1 MSCSFWLTFSPSAHS
16 SAGTP
21 LTSMTQILPFVL
33 FGVGLDDAFIICGG
47 YDRTD
52 PTKEP
57 EDRIHA
63 TIKDI
68 GISITISTITT
79 TLAFGIGCISSIP
92 VIYWLC
98 LYAFP
103 TILLV
108 YFYQVTFFIAWI
120 VLDDRRIKQRHRD
133 CCWCISVGETSE
145 VSEPQDQ
152 EESRRDPK
160 DQTSV
165 TERFMLKYAEYLLR
179 PWVKLT
185 VVLAFTA
192 LLCAGAISASNLT
205 QSFSFTDVLPNDS
218 YLTDFFDALD
228 DYTDRSSISPLIYFR
243 NVDQSDKNI
252 QEQMESYINDLVFM
266 VDAILEPPGFFWLRD
281 FKVYVNNSEDSLAQ
295 LDFNDQVQAFLN
307 DPVYSELYRD
317 DIVTDSDGTIITSR
331 CRIDMDNIDL
341 QDIKQQIDA
350 LEAQRTVTKA
360 QPSNQGQKDW
370 SFFTFEGIYNIW
382 EFYAVSVDELII
394 TTVTGVAAVTGVAF
408 LLIPHLSA
416 ALFVL
421 PLISIMYIDVLG
433 VLQWAGAHVNPVSYI
448 AMVMSIGLLVDYAMH
463 VLLRYYE
470 SPGNRKE
477 KTVEMLRTMGA
488 SILIAGISTF
498 LGTLPLAF
506 STSEIFTTVFYAFL
520 GLVTVG
526 CGHGLILLPV
536 VLSIIGPE
544 DPTEEQV
551 TGNNSRVHDSE
562 TSSDEKA

>member
-1 MSCSFWLTFSPSAHS
+1 
-16 SAGTP
+16 
-21 LTSMTQILPFVL
+21 MTQILPFVL

-52 PTKEP
+52 PMKEP
-57 EDRIHA
+57 GDRIHA

-68 GISITISTITT
+68 GISITLSTITS

-92 VIYWLC
+92 TIYWLC

-108 YFYQVTFFIAWI
+108 YFYQVTFFVAWI
-120 VLDDRRIKQRHRD
+120 VLDDRRIKQKHRD
-133 CCWCISVGETSE
+133 CCWCISVVQASE
-145 VSEPQDQ
+145 ESEQEDQ
-152 EESRRDPK
+152 EESRRGPK
-160 DQTSV
+160 EQASV
-165 TERFMLKYAEYLLR
+165 TERFMLKYAEHLLR
-179 PWVKLT
+179 PWVKAT

-192 LLCAGAISASNLT
+192 LLCAGAISVSQLT

-228 DYTDRSSISPLIYFR
+228 DYTDRSSISPQVYFR

-252 QEQMESYINDLVFM
+252 QEQMESYISDLVSM
-266 VDAILEPPGFFWLRD
+266 VDSILEPPGFFWLRD
-281 FKVYVNNSEDSLAQ
+281 FKVFVNNSEDSLAQ
-295 LDFNDQVQAFLN
+295 LDFYDQVQAFLN
-307 DPVYSELYRD
+307 DTVYSELYRD
-317 DIVTDSDGTIITSR
+317 DIVTDRDGTITASR
-331 CRIDMDNIDL
+331 CRIDMDHIDL
-341 QDIKQQIDA
+341 EDIKQQIDA
-350 LEAQRTVTKA
+350 LEEQRKVTKM
-360 QPSNQGQKDW
+360 QPINQGQKDW
-370 SFFTFEGIYNIW
+370 AFFTFEGIYNIW

-394 TTVTGVAAVTGVAF
+394 TTVTGVTAVTGVAF
-408 LLIPHLSA
+408 LLIPHLTA

-421 PLISIMYIDVLG
+421 PMISMMYIEVLG

-463 VLLRYYE
+463 VLLRYFE
-470 SPGNRKE
+470 SPGSRKE

-536 VLSIIGPE
+536 VLSTIGPE
-544 DPTEEQV
+544 ERAEEQV
-551 TGNNSRVHDSE
+551 TGNHSKVNASE
-562 TSSDEKA
+562 TASSDERA

>member
-1 MSCSFWLTFSPSAHS
+1 
-16 SAGTP
+16 
-21 LTSMTQILPFVL
+21 MTQILPFVL

-52 PTKEP
+52 PMKEAK
-57 EDRIHA
+57 ERVHA
-63 TIKDI
+63 TIHDI
-68 GISITISTITT
+68 GISITISTLTS

-92 VIYWLC
+92 TVYWLC

-108 YFYQVTFFIAWI
+108 YFYQLTFFIAWI
-120 VLDDRRIKQRHRD
+120 VLDDRRIKQKHRD
-133 CCWCISVGETSE
+133 CCWCVSVVEAS
-145 VSEPQDQ
+145 
-152 EESRRDPK
+152 EESEQGDREDPRHGPEE
-160 DQTSV
+160 QASV
-165 TERFMLKYAEYLLR
+165 TERFMLKYAEHLLR
-179 PWVKLT
+179 PWVKAT

-192 LLCAGAISASNLT
+192 LLCAGAISASQLT
-205 QSFSFTDVLPNDS
+205 QSFSFTDVLPSDS

-228 DYTDRSSISPLIYFR
+228 DYTDRSSISPEVYFR

-252 QEQMESYINDLVFM
+252 QEQMETYINDLVVM

-281 FKVYVNNSEDSLAQ
+281 FKIFIMNLTEDDPLAQ
-295 LDFNDQVQAFLN
+295 LDFYDQVQAFLA
-307 DPVYSELYRD
+307 DDVYGELYRD
-317 DIVTDSDGTIITSR
+317 DIVTDRDKTITASR

-341 QDIKQQIDA
+341 EDVKQQIDA
-350 LEAQRTVTKA
+350 LEEQRKVTRAQNI
-360 QPSNQGQKDW
+360 NQGRKDW
-370 SFFTFEGIYNIW
+370 AFFTFDGIYNLW

-408 LLIPHLSA
+408 FLIPHLTA
-416 ALFVL
+416 ALFVC
-421 PLISIMYIDVLG
+421 PLICMMYIDLLG

-463 VLLRYYE
+463 LLLRFFE

-488 SILIAGISTF
+488 SIIIGGISTF
-498 LGTLPLAF
+498 LGTLPLVF
-506 STSEIFTTVFYAFL
+506 STSEIFKTVFYAFL

-536 VLSIIGPE
+536 ILSTIGPE
-544 DPTEEQV
+544 DRVEELV
-551 TGNNSRVHDSE
+551 PDKRPKVHPSE

>member
-1 MSCSFWLTFSPSAHS
+1 
-16 SAGTP
+16 
-21 LTSMTQILPFVL
+21 MTQILPFVL

-52 PTKEP
+52 PTREP

-63 TIKDI
+63 TIRDI
-68 GISITISTITT
+68 GISITISTITST
-79 TLAFGIGCISSIP
+79 VAFGIGCISSIP
-92 VIYWLC
+92 TIYWLC

-133 CCWCISVGETSE
+133 CCWCINVDETSE
-145 VSEPQDQ
+145 VSEQEDQ
-152 EESRRDPK
+152 EELRRDPM

-165 TERFMLKYAEYLLR
+165 TERFMLKYAEHLLR
-179 PWVKLT
+179 PRVKLT

-192 LLCAGAISASNLT
+192 LLCAGAISASRLT

-228 DYTDRSSISPLIYFR
+228 DYTDRSSISPQIYFR
-243 NVDQSDKNI
+243 NVDQSDNNI

-281 FKVYVNNSEDSLAQ
+281 FKVFVNNSEDSLAQ
-295 LDFNDQVQAFLN
+295 LDFNDQIQAFLT

-350 LEAQRTVTKA
+350 LETQRKVTKA
-360 QPSNQGQKDW
+360 QPINQGQKDW

-416 ALFVL
+416 ALFVF
-421 PLISIMYIDVLG
+421 PLISMMYIDVLG

-463 VLLRYYE
+463 VLLRYHE

-488 SILIAGISTF
+488 SILIAGISTL

-544 DPTEEQV
+544 DRTEEQV
-551 TGNNSRVHDSE
+551 AGNNSKVHASE

>member
-1 MSCSFWLTFSPSAHS
+1 
-16 SAGTP
+16 
-21 LTSMTQILPFVL
+21 MTQILPFVL

-52 PTKEP
+52 PMKEP
-57 EDRIHA
+57 GDRIHA

-68 GISITISTITT
+68 GISITLSTITS

-92 VIYWLC
+92 TIYWLC

-108 YFYQVTFFIAWI
+108 YFYQVTFFVAWI
-120 VLDDRRIKQRHRD
+120 VLDDRRIKQKHRD
-133 CCWCISVGETSE
+133 CCWCISVVQASE
-145 VSEPQDQ
+145 ESEQEDQ
-152 EESRRDPK
+152 EESHRGPK
-160 DQTSV
+160 EQASV
-165 TERFMLKYAEYLLR
+165 TERFMLKYAEHLLR
-179 PWVKLT
+179 PWVKAT

-192 LLCAGAISASNLT
+192 LLCAGAISVSQLT

-228 DYTDRSSISPLIYFR
+228 DYTDRSSISPQVYFR

-252 QEQMESYINDLVFM
+252 QEQMESYISDLVSM
-266 VDAILEPPGFFWLRD
+266 VDSILEPPGFFWLRD
-281 FKVYVNNSEDSLAQ
+281 FKVFVNNSEDSLAQ
-295 LDFNDQVQAFLN
+295 LDFYDQVQAFLN
-307 DPVYSELYRD
+307 DTVYSELYRD
-317 DIVTDSDGTIITSR
+317 DIVTDRDGTITASR
-331 CRIDMDNIDL
+331 CRIDMDHIDL
-341 QDIKQQIDA
+341 EDIKQQIDA
-350 LEAQRTVTKA
+350 LEEQRKVTKM
-360 QPSNQGQKDW
+360 QPINQGQKDW
-370 SFFTFEGIYNIW
+370 AFFTFEGIYNIW

-394 TTVTGVAAVTGVAF
+394 TTVTGVTAVTGVAF
-408 LLIPHLSA
+408 LLIPHLTA

-421 PLISIMYIDVLG
+421 PMISMMYIEVLG

-463 VLLRYYE
+463 VLLRYFE
-470 SPGNRKE
+470 SPGSRKE

-536 VLSIIGPE
+536 VLSTIGPE
-544 DPTEEQV
+544 ERAEEQV
-551 TGNNSRVHDSE
+551 TGNHSKVNASE
-562 TSSDEKA
+562 TASSDERA

>member
-1 MSCSFWLTFSPSAHS
+1 
-16 SAGTP
+16 
-21 LTSMTQILPFVL
+21 MTQILPFVL

-52 PTKEP
+52 PMKEP
-57 EDRIHA
+57 GDRIHA

-68 GISITISTITT
+68 GISITISTITS

-92 VIYWLC
+92 TIYWLC

-108 YFYQVTFFIAWI
+108 YFYQVTFFVAWI
-120 VLDDRRIKQRHRD
+120 VLDDRRIKQKHRD
-133 CCWCISVGETSE
+133 CCWCISVVQASE
-145 VSEPQDQ
+145 ESEQEDQ
-152 EESRRDPK
+152 EESRRGPK
-160 DQTSV
+160 EQASV
-165 TERFMLKYAEYLLR
+165 TERFMLKYAEHLLR
-179 PWVKLT
+179 PWVKAT

-192 LLCAGAISASNLT
+192 LLCAGAISVSQLT

-228 DYTDRSSISPLIYFR
+228 DYTDRSSISPQVYFR

-252 QEQMESYINDLVFM
+252 QEQMESYISDLVSM
-266 VDAILEPPGFFWLRD
+266 VDSILEPPGFFWLRD
-281 FKVYVNNSEDSLAQ
+281 FKVFVNNSEDSLAQ
-295 LDFNDQVQAFLN
+295 LDFYDQVQAFLN
-307 DPVYSELYRD
+307 DTVYSELYRD
-317 DIVTDSDGTIITSR
+317 DIVTDRDGTITASR
-331 CRIDMDNIDL
+331 CRIDMDHIDL
-341 QDIKQQIDA
+341 EDIKQQIDA
-350 LEAQRTVTKA
+350 LEEQRKVTKM
-360 QPSNQGQKDW
+360 QPINQGQKDW
-370 SFFTFEGIYNIW
+370 AFFTFEGIYNIW

-394 TTVTGVAAVTGVAF
+394 TTVTGVTAVTGVAF
-408 LLIPHLSA
+408 LLIPHLTA

-421 PLISIMYIDVLG
+421 PMISMMYIEVLG

-463 VLLRYYE
+463 VLLRYFE
-470 SPGNRKE
+470 SPGSRKE

-536 VLSIIGPE
+536 VLSTIGPE
-544 DPTEEQV
+544 ERAEEQV
-551 TGNNSRVHDSE
+551 TGNHSKVNASE
-562 TSSDEKA
+562 TASSDERA

>member
-1 MSCSFWLTFSPSAHS
+1 
-16 SAGTP
+16 
-21 LTSMTQILPFVL
+21 MTQILPFVL

-52 PTKEP
+52 PTNEP

-68 GISITISTITT
+68 GISITISTITS

-92 VIYWLC
+92 TIYWLC

-120 VLDDRRIKQRHRD
+120 VLDDRRIKQKHRD
-133 CCWCISVGETSE
+133 CCWCISVGETAE
-145 VSEPQDQ
+145 VSEQEDQ
-152 EESRRDPK
+152 EGSRRDPK

-165 TERFMLKYAEYLLR
+165 TERFMLKYAEHLLR
-179 PWVKLT
+179 PWVKAT

-218 YLTDFFDALD
+218 YLADFFDALD
-228 DYTDRSSISPLIYFR
+228 DYTDRSSISPQVYFR
-243 NVDQSDKNI
+243 NVDQSDMNI

-281 FKVYVNNSEDSLAQ
+281 FKVFVNDSENSLAQ
-295 LDFNDQVQAFLN
+295 LDFYDQVQAFLTA
-307 DPVYSELYRD
+307 PVYSELYRD
-317 DIVTDSDGTIITSR
+317 DIVTDKDGTITASR

-341 QDIKQQIDA
+341 QVIKQQIDA
-350 LEAQRTVTKA
+350 LEAQRKVTKA
-360 QPSNQGQKDW
+360 QPINQGQKDW
-370 SFFTFEGIYNIW
+370 AFFTFDGIYNIW

-394 TTVTGVAAVTGVAF
+394 TTVTGVAAVTTVAF
-408 LLIPHLSA
+408 LLIPHLTA
-416 ALFVL
+416 ALFVC
-421 PLISIMYIDVLG
+421 PLICMMYIDVLG

-463 VLLRYYE
+463 VLLRYFE
-470 SPGNRKE
+470 SNGGGRKE

-506 STSEIFTTVFYAFL
+506 SKSEIFTTVFYAFL

-536 VLSIIGPE
+536 VLSTIGPE
-544 DPTEEQV
+544 DQFEEQV
-551 TGNNSRVHDSE
+551 AGNNSKVTASE

>member
-1 MSCSFWLTFSPSAHS
+1 
-16 SAGTP
+16 
-21 LTSMTQILPFVL
+21 MTQILPFVL

-52 PTKEP
+52 PMKEP
-57 EDRIHA
+57 GDRIHA

-68 GISITISTITT
+68 GISITLSTITS

-92 VIYWLC
+92 TIYWLC

-108 YFYQVTFFIAWI
+108 YFYQVTFFVAWI
-120 VLDDRRIKQRHRD
+120 VLDDRRIKQKHRD
-133 CCWCISVGETSE
+133 CCWCISVVQASE
-145 VSEPQDQ
+145 ESEQEDQ
-152 EESRRDPK
+152 EESRRGPK
-160 DQTSV
+160 EQASV
-165 TERFMLKYAEYLLR
+165 TERFMLKYAEHLLR
-179 PWVKLT
+179 PWVKAT

-192 LLCAGAISASNLT
+192 LLCAGAISVSQLT

-228 DYTDRSSISPLIYFR
+228 DYTDRSSISHQVYFR

-252 QEQMESYINDLVFM
+252 QEQMESYISDLVSM
-266 VDAILEPPGFFWLRD
+266 VDSILEPPGFFWLRD
-281 FKVYVNNSEDSLAQ
+281 FKVFVNKSEDSLAQ
-295 LDFNDQVQAFLN
+295 LDFYDQVQAFLN
-307 DPVYSELYRD
+307 DTVYSELYRD
-317 DIVTDSDGTIITSR
+317 DIVTDRDGTITASR
-331 CRIDMDNIDL
+331 CRIDMDHIDL
-341 QDIKQQIDA
+341 EDIKQQIDA
-350 LEAQRTVTKA
+350 LEEQRKVIKM
-360 QPSNQGQKDW
+360 QPINQGQKDW
-370 SFFTFEGIYNIW
+370 AFFTFEGIYNIW

-408 LLIPHLSA
+408 LLIPHLTA

-421 PLISIMYIDVLG
+421 PMISMMYIEVLG

-463 VLLRYYE
+463 VLLRYFE
-470 SPGNRKE
+470 SPGSRKE

-536 VLSIIGPE
+536 VLSTIGPE
-544 DPTEEQV
+544 ERAEEQV
-551 TGNNSRVHDSE
+551 AGNHSKVHASD
-562 TSSDEKA
+562 TASSDERA

>member
-1 MSCSFWLTFSPSAHS
+1 
-16 SAGTP
+16 
-21 LTSMTQILPFVL
+21 MTQILPFVL

-52 PTKEP
+52 PMKEP
-57 EDRIHA
+57 GDRIHA

-68 GISITISTITT
+68 GISITLSTITS

-92 VIYWLC
+92 TIYWLC

-108 YFYQVTFFIAWI
+108 YFYQVTFFVAWI
-120 VLDDRRIKQRHRD
+120 VLDDRRIKQKHRD
-133 CCWCISVGETSE
+133 CCWCISVVQASE
-145 VSEPQDQ
+145 ESEQEDQ
-152 EESRRDPK
+152 EESRRGPK
-160 DQTSV
+160 EQASV
-165 TERFMLKYAEYLLR
+165 TERFMLKYAEHLLR
-179 PWVKLT
+179 PWVKAT

-192 LLCAGAISASNLT
+192 LLCAGAISVSQLT

-228 DYTDRSSISPLIYFR
+228 DYTDRSSISPQVYFR

-252 QEQMESYINDLVFM
+252 QEQMESYISDLVSM
-266 VDAILEPPGFFWLRD
+266 VDSILEPPGFFWLRD
-281 FKVYVNNSEDSLAQ
+281 FKVFVNNSEDSLAQ
-295 LDFNDQVQAFLN
+295 LDFYDQVQAFLN
-307 DPVYSELYRD
+307 DTVYSELYRD
-317 DIVTDSDGTIITSR
+317 DIVTDRDGTITASR
-331 CRIDMDNIDL
+331 CRIDMDHIDL
-341 QDIKQQIDA
+341 EDIKQQIDA
-350 LEAQRTVTKA
+350 LEEQRKVTKM
-360 QPSNQGQKDW
+360 QPINQGQKDW
-370 SFFTFEGIYNIW
+370 AFFTFEGIYNIW

-394 TTVTGVAAVTGVAF
+394 TTVTGVTAVTGVAF
-408 LLIPHLSA
+408 LLIPHLTA

-421 PLISIMYIDVLG
+421 PMISMMYIEVLG

-463 VLLRYYE
+463 VLLRYFE
-470 SPGNRKE
+470 SPGSRKE

-536 VLSIIGPE
+536 VLSTIGPE
-544 DPTEEQV
+544 ERAEEQV
-551 TGNNSRVHDSE
+551 AGNHSKVHASD
-562 TSSDEKA
+562 TASSDERA

>member
-1 MSCSFWLTFSPSAHS
+1 
-16 SAGTP
+16 
-21 LTSMTQILPFVL
+21 MTQILPFVL

-52 PTKEP
+52 PMKEP
-57 EDRIHA
+57 GDRIHA

-68 GISITISTITT
+68 GISITLSTITS

-92 VIYWLC
+92 TIYWLC

-108 YFYQVTFFIAWI
+108 YFYQVTFFVAWI
-120 VLDDRRIKQRHRD
+120 VLDDRRIKQKHRD
-133 CCWCISVGETSE
+133 CCWCISVVQASE
-145 VSEPQDQ
+145 ESEQEDQ
-152 EESRRDPK
+152 EESRRGPK
-160 DQTSV
+160 EQASV
-165 TERFMLKYAEYLLR
+165 TERFMLKYAEHLLR
-179 PWVKLT
+179 PWVKAT

-192 LLCAGAISASNLT
+192 LLCAGAISVSQLT

-228 DYTDRSSISPLIYFR
+228 DYTDRSSISPQVYFR

-252 QEQMESYINDLVFM
+252 QEQMESYISDLVSM
-266 VDAILEPPGFFWLRD
+266 VDSILEPPGFFWLRD
-281 FKVYVNNSEDSLAQ
+281 FKVFVNNSEDSLAQ
-295 LDFNDQVQAFLN
+295 LDFYDQVQAFLN
-307 DPVYSELYRD
+307 DTVYSELYRD
-317 DIVTDSDGTIITSR
+317 DIVTDRDGTITASR
-331 CRIDMDNIDL
+331 CRIDMDHIDL
-341 QDIKQQIDA
+341 EDIKQQIDA
-350 LEAQRTVTKA
+350 LEEQRKVTKM
-360 QPSNQGQKDW
+360 QPINQGQKDW
-370 SFFTFEGIYNIW
+370 AFFTFEGIYNIW

-408 LLIPHLSA
+408 LLIPHLTA

-421 PLISIMYIDVLG
+421 PMISMMYIEVLG

-463 VLLRYYE
+463 VLLRYFE
-470 SPGNRKE
+470 SPGSRKE

-536 VLSIIGPE
+536 VLSTIGPE
-544 DPTEEQV
+544 ERAEEQV
-551 TGNNSRVHDSE
+551 AGNHSKVHASD
-562 TSSDEKA
+562 TASSDERA

>member
-1 MSCSFWLTFSPSAHS
+1 
-16 SAGTP
+16 
-21 LTSMTQILPFVL
+21 MTQILPFVL

-52 PTKEP
+52 PTKES

-68 GISITISTITT
+68 GISITISTITS

-120 VLDDRRIKQRHRD
+120 VLDDRRIKQKHRD
-133 CCWCISVGETSE
+133 CCWCISVGETAA
-145 VSEPQDQ
+145 VSEQEDQ
-152 EESRRDPK
+152 GEARRDPK

-165 TERFMLKYAEYLLR
+165 TERFMLKYAEHLLR
-179 PWVKLT
+179 PWVKVT

-192 LLCAGAISASNLT
+192 LLCAGAISASKLT
-205 QSFSFTDVLPNDS
+205 QSFSFTEVLPDGS

-228 DYTDRSSISPLIYFR
+228 DYTDRSSISPQVYFR

-281 FKVYVNNSEDSLAQ
+281 FKVFVNNSDDSLAQ
-295 LDFNDQVQAFLN
+295 LDFYDQVQAFLT
-307 DPVYSELYRD
+307 DPVYSDLYRD
-317 DIVTDSDGTIITSR
+317 DIVTDRDGTITASR

-341 QDIKQQIDA
+341 EEIKQQIDA
-350 LEAQRTVTKA
+350 LEAQRKVTKA
-360 QPSNQGQKDW
+360 QPINQGQKDW
-370 SFFTFEGIYNIW
+370 AFFTFDGIYNIW

-408 LLIPHLSA
+408 LLIPHLTA

-421 PLISIMYIDVLG
+421 PLISMMYIDVLG
-433 VLQWAGAHVNPVSYI
+433 VLQWAGKHVNPVSYI

-463 VLLRYYE
+463 VLLRYHE
-470 SPGNRKE
+470 SPGSRKE

-506 STSEIFTTVFYAFL
+506 STSEIFATVFYVFL

-536 VLSIIGPE
+536 VLSTIGPE
-544 DPTEEQV
+544 DRTEEQV
-551 TGNNSRVHDSE
+551 AGNHSKVNTSE

>member
-1 MSCSFWLTFSPSAHS
+1 
-16 SAGTP
+16 
-21 LTSMTQILPFVL
+21 MTQILPFVL
-33 FGVGLDDAFIICGG
+33 FGVGLDDAFIISGG

-52 PTKEP
+52 PMKEP
-57 EDRIHA
+57 EDRVHT

-68 GISITISTITT
+68 GISITISTMTS

-92 VIYWLC
+92 VVYWLC

-108 YFYQVTFFIAWI
+108 YFYQLTFFIAWI
-120 VLDDRRIKQRHRD
+120 VLDDRRIKQKHRD
-133 CCWCISVGETSE
+133 CCWCISVVETSE
-145 VSEPQDQ
+145 ESEQEDQ
-152 EESRRDPK
+152 EEPRRGPK
-160 DQTSV
+160 EQASV
-165 TERFMLKYAEYLLR
+165 TERFMLKYAEHLLR
-179 PWVKLT
+179 PWVKAT

-192 LLCAGAISASNLT
+192 LLCAGAISASQLT
-205 QSFSFTDVLPNDS
+205 QSFSFTDVLPSDS
-218 YLTDFFDALD
+218 YLADFFDALD
-228 DYTDRSSISPLIYFR
+228 DYTDRSSISPEVYFR

-252 QEQMESYINDLVFM
+252 QEQMESYINDLVIM
-266 VDAILEPPGFFWLRD
+266 VDAIFEPPEFFWLRD
-281 FKVYVNNSEDSLAQ
+281 FKVFVNNSEDSLAQ
-295 LDFNDQVQAFLN
+295 LDFYDQVQAFLA

-317 DIVTDSDGTIITSR
+317 DIVTDTDGTITASR
-331 CRIDMDNIDL
+331 CRIYMDNIDL
-341 QDIKQQIDA
+341 EDVKQQIDA
-350 LEAQRTVTKA
+350 LEEQRKATKA
-360 QPSNQGQKDW
+360 QSINQGRKDW
-370 SFFTFEGIYNIW
+370 AFFTFEGIYNIW

-394 TTVTGVAAVTGVAF
+394 TTITGVAAVTGVAF
-408 LLIPHLSA
+408 FLIPHLTA

-421 PLISIMYIDVLG
+421 PLICMMYIDVLG

-463 VLLRYYE
+463 VLLRYHE

-488 SILIAGISTF
+488 SILMGGITTF

-520 GLVTVG
+520 GLVTLG

-536 VLSIIGPE
+536 VLSTIGPQDRVE
-544 DPTEEQV
+544 DQV
-551 TGNNSRVHDSE
+551 SGNHASE